1 LKEYNASQEAAN
13 KLLQMGAITQEQYS
27 RAITKSSEAY
37 ANSLDPLRQYNRD
50 LDQQFKLLQMLP
62 KQREI
67 EQQVMQVQNDLLAK
81 GIVLNETELAQLRE
95 KLLLIQQVNAVSQQ
109 EASLLDASV
118 NKRQQFI
125 DQMTAIKNLRAN
137 SQSGFTAGDQ
147 ANAVTSQLSSMG
159 LDTSNLQVQ
168 SEAYVSQY
176 QTMYEQIDL
185 LRQQD
190 LINEQDAAALR
201 MQVWAQQQ
209 NQQLNTASNFF
220 GQLSQLQ
227 KSKNKELA
235 AIGKAAAITQA
246 VINTYQS
253 ATAAYAAM
261 ASIPYVGPALGAAAA
276 AAAIAAGMANVAQI
290 RSQSTGYKTGGYTG
304 NIGVNEVAGVV
315 HGREY
320 VMDANATSRIGVANL
335 QALQSGAAVV
345 QQNSASAGA
354 AAPATAATAPA
365 GDSVGNTTNLRIINT
380 LDPAMVGDFL
390 ATPEGEQVLVNTIRR
405 NASSVKQAVNNG

>member
-1 LKEYNASQEAAN
+1 
-13 KLLQMGAITQEQYS
+13 
-27 RAITKSSEAY
+27 
-37 ANSLDPLRQYNRD
+37 
-50 LDQQFKLLQMLP
+50 
-62 KQREI
+62 
-67 EQQVMQVQNDLLAK
+67 
-81 GIVLNETELAQLRE
+81 
-95 KLLLIQQVNAVSQQ
+95 
-109 EASLLDASV
+109 
-118 NKRQQFI
+118 
-125 DQMTAIKNLRAN
+125 
-137 SQSGFTAGDQ
+137 
-147 ANAVTSQLSSMG
+147 
-159 LDTSNLQVQ
+159 
-168 SEAYVSQY
+168 
-176 QTMYEQIDL
+176 
-185 LRQQD
+185 
-190 LINEQDAAALR
+190 

-335 QALQSGAAVV
+335 QALQHGAATV
-345 QQNSASAGA
+345 QQNSANAGVATPASAPA
-354 AAPATAATAPA
+354 SAQAAPAA
-365 GDSVGNTTNLRIINT
+365 GNVGSMTNLRIINT
-380 LDPAMVGDFL
+380 LDPALVGEYL
-390 ATPEGEQVLVNTIRR
+390 ASPEGEQVFVNTIRK
-405 NASSVKQAVNNG
+405 NADSVRQAVNNG